1 MVFGPGGVQSGG
13 DETAWSFPAASERG
27 RCVGGS
33 QPGDIDA
40 CSPLSAS
47 RVEWQGPEG
56 AASFHQTGYHTLRG
70 ENAEVETSSP
80 RWCDLKSLSLL
91 GRDTLFT
98 LFTHHTLQDTRA
110 PVKVRK

>member
-1 MVFGPGGVQSGG
+1 METRLHGHSQLLQREADAWVGVSHG
-13 DETAWSFPAASERG
+13 DK
-27 RCVGGS
+27 
-33 QPGDIDA
+33 DA